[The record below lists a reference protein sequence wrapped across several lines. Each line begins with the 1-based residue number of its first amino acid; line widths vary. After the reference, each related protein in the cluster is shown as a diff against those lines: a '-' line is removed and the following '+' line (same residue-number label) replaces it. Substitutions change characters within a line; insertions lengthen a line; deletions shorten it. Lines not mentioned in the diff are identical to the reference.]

1 VLNRNRRLLLW
12 WSQQKKDYKL
22 KLQLNVCSI
31 TDPCLGGGG
40 MAPWPPLDP
49 PVPLSVLRLR
59 LIRIFVCVVIC
70 VIH

>member
-1 VLNRNRRLLLW
+1 MVVTAKEILQTETAVERLQHHRPLFR
-12 WSQQKKDYKL
+12 
-22 KLQLNVCSI
+22 
-31 TDPCLGGGG
+31 GG